1 MVSTTKKYMPNKMG
15 IKIKAEIPKV
25 ASKEM
30 FWMMAPAIVCLVMDQ
45 YIHSRNEIQIY
56 IPKKNARS
64 QHTAPDCDTCT
75 ALVHKVHIGD
85 RGGNKCLER
94 C

>member
-1 MVSTTKKYMPNKMG
+1 MPNKMG
-15 IKIKAEIPKV
+15 INIKAEIPKV

-64 QHTAPDCDTCT
+64 QHTAPDCNTC
-75 ALVHKVHIGD
+75 APLMDKVHV
-85 RGGNKCLER
+85 RYC
-94 C
+94 